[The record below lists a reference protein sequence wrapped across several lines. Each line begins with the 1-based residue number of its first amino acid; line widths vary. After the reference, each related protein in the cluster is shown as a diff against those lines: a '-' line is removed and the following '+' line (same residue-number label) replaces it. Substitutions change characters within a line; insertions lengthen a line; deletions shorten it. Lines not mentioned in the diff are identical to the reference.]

1 MQGHGW
7 ALQKGRFDESLR
19 RFVDGGFDRAASVVD
34 GADFAQGTGSLV
46 NNGVWGTGAHGAQ
59 ERLDNFD
66 FIVSTLRAAGMGGG
80 APTDAEEQNAVT
92 PPDAE
97 EQNAVTPPDAEEQNA
112 VTPPDAEQNAVTPPD
127 AVDPPAGGCDT
138 GGTPEFALVGGEV
151 PPCSGL
157 SEPWGQ
163 CDGRNSDGS
172 WYGRVCCPAGHACC
186 SSGEWWSACE
196 PVNDLGIVPEETLPE
211 ETPELVECPPCPS
224 SPARRMLFATMPET
238 RSMYSACP
246 PCPET
251 DCSAAPDTWSAKK
264 CARKCANAKAE
275 TCTSEEKK
283 GRKCRKKCKT
293 TCACGEQGS

>member
-1 MQGHGW
+1 
-7 ALQKGRFDESLR
+7 
-19 RFVDGGFDRAASVVD
+19 
-34 GADFAQGTGSLV
+34 
-46 NNGVWGTGAHGAQ
+46 
-59 ERLDNFD
+59 
-66 FIVSTLRAAGMGGG
+66 MGGG

-112 VTPPDAEQNAVTPPD
+112 VTPPDAEEQNAVTPPD

-172 WYGRVCCPAGHACC
+172 WYGRVCCPADHACC

-196 PVNDLGIVPEETLPE
+196 PVNDLGTVPEETAPE
-211 ETPELVECPPCPS
+211 ETAPEETAPEETAHELVGCPPCPS
-224 SPARRMLFATMPET
+224 SESAT
-238 RSMYSACP
+238 A
-246 PCPET
+246 
-251 DCSAAPDTWSAKK
+251 W
-264 CARKCANAKAE
+264 
-275 TCTSEEKK
+275 
-283 GRKCRKKCKT
+283 
-293 TCACGEQGS
+293 